1 VIATVGFHG
10 RDMKGRYL
18 QILEAQMA
26 VSDPAKHPDFAGN
39 VLTVD
44 TRDFWRSVEQSPA
57 NQGYH
62 YNRNAE
68 TYLLV
73 GDALG
78 RGLVELLERKRF
90 EPAVA
95 CEPNR
100 DG

>member
-1 VIATVGFHG
+1 VIATVGFG
-10 RDMKGRYL
+10 GQGMGGNFLK
-18 QILEAQMA
+18 IWEAQMA
-26 VSDPAKHPDFAGN
+26 VSNPARHPAFAGN

-68 TYLLV
+68 TYRLV

-78 RGLVELLERKRF
+78 QAMVNLLK
-90 EPAVA
+90 
-95 CEPNR
+95 
-100 DG
+100 GKK

>member
-1 VIATVGFHG
+1 
-10 RDMKGRYL
+10 MKGRYL

-68 TYLLV
+68 TYMLV